1 MAGEG
6 AAAQPPEDILGLSG
20 GNPSSPRGGGAVG
33 GEAPRGSRA
42 GVPGYICW
50 NRAFMSLQAFLCQQA
65 ALK

>member
-6 AAAQPPEDILGLSG
+6 AVAQPPEDILGLSG
-20 GNPSSPRGGGAVG
+20 GKPLQSPGGGGG

-42 GVPGYICW
+42 GVQGYICW

>member
-6 AAAQPPEDILGLSG
+6 AVAQPPEDILGLSR
-20 GNPSSPRGGGAVG
+20 GNPSSPHGGEG